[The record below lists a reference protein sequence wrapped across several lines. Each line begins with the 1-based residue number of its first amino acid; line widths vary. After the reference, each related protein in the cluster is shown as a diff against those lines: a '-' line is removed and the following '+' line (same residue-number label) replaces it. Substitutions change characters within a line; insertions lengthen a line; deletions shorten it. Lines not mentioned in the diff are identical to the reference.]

1 MFKPRTLVTTVIEM
15 ENHLPEISRE
25 IEGLRDE
32 MVGTLVELVRIPAIS
47 PDYGYEGEYDK
58 AQRLLEI
65 IRGWPFDRVEVYN
78 APDERAKKGV
88 RPNILAYYY
97 GEGGEESE
105 RLWILT
111 HLDVVP
117 PGDLSKWE
125 SDPFK
130 PLVKDGK
137 VYGRGAEDNGQS
149 LVASLYAVKALMNL
163 GIRPK
168 RTVILAFVSDEETG
182 SEYGIG
188 WLMRNH
194 PELFRKDDLVLVPD
208 GGNEDGTFIEVAE
221 KSILWFRLKVRGKQV
236 HASMPEKGLNA
247 HRVALDLAYHLDR
260 FLHEKYSRRD
270 GLFEPPESTFEP
282 TMVRNPADSPNI
294 APGEH
299 EVVFDCRVLPDYSL
313 DEILNDVRTFSEDVR
328 GAYLKEIDG
337 KILPEIEVEVLQ
349 RLDAPKPTDPNSE
362 IVRLLKEALKK
373 LRGKEAKVGG
383 IGGGTFAAYFRKLGI
398 PAVVWATLDET
409 AHQPN
414 EYARIDNMV
423 EDAKVMAAL
432 AVL

>member
-1 MFKPRTLVTTVIEM
+1 MTDVQTV
-15 ENHLPEISRE
+15 SRE
-25 IEGLRDE
+25 IEGLREE
-32 MVGTLVELVRIPAIS
+32 MVETLIELIKIPAIS
-47 PDYGYEGEYDK
+47 PDYGGEGEYEK
-58 AQRLLEI
+58 AQKLLEI
-65 IRGWPFDRVEVYN
+65 IKDWSFDKIEVYN
-78 APDERAKKGV
+78 APDQRAKNGV

-97 GEGGEESE
+97 GKKGEESE

-130 PLVKDGK
+130 PVVKDGK
-137 VYGRGAEDNGQS
+137 VYGRGSEDNGQS
-149 LVASLYAVKALMNL
+149 LVASLYAVKAMMNL

-182 SEYGIG
+182 SKYGVE
-188 WLMRNH
+188 WLIKNH

-208 GGNEDGTFIEVAE
+208 GGNEEGTFIEVAE
-221 KSILWFRLKVRGKQV
+221 KSILWFKVKVHGKQV

-247 HRVALDLAYHLDR
+247 HRVALDLAYHLDKH
-260 FLHEKYSRRD
+260 LHEKYSERD
-270 GLFEPPESTFEP
+270 ELFEPAESTFEP
-282 TMVRNPADSPNI
+282 TMVKNPADSPNI
-294 APGEH
+294 VPGEH
-299 EVVFDCRVLPDYSL
+299 EVVFDCRVLPRYSL
-313 DEILNDVRTFSEDVR
+313 DDVLSDTRELAKEVEERHRR
-328 GAYLKEIDG
+328 GVEGQVLP
-337 KILPEIEVEVLQ
+337 KINIEVIQ
-349 RLDAPKPTDPNSE
+349 RLDAPAPTDPNSE
-362 IVRLLKEALKK
+362 IVKLLKKALKE

-383 IGGGTFAAYFRKLGI
+383 IGGGTFAAFFRRLGI

-414 EYARIDNMV
+414 EYAKIDNMV

-432 AVL
+432 ALL

>member
-1 MFKPRTLVTTVIEM
+1 METVKKV
-15 ENHLPEISRE
+15 SKE
-25 IEGLRDE
+25 IEELRDD
-32 MVGTLVELVRIPAIS
+32 MVKTLVELIKIPAIS
-47 PDYGYEGEYDK
+47 PDYGGEGEYDK
-58 AQRLLEI
+58 AQKLLGI
-65 IRGWPFDRVEVYN
+65 IKDWPFDRVELYN
-78 APDERAKKGV
+78 APDGRAKNGV

-97 GEGGEESE
+97 GEKGEESE

-130 PLVKDGK
+130 PVVKDGK
-137 VYGRGAEDNGQS
+137 VYGRGSEDNGQS

-182 SEYGIG
+182 SRYGIE
-188 WLMRNH
+188 WLMKTH

-208 GGNEDGTFIEVAE
+208 GGNEEGTFIEVAE
-221 KSILWFRLKVRGKQV
+221 KSILWFKVKVHGKQV

-247 HRVALDLAYHLDR
+247 HRVALDLAYHLDKH
-260 FLHEKYSRRD
+260 LHEKYSERD
-270 GLFEPPESTFEP
+270 ELFEPAESTFEP
-282 TMVRNPADSPNI
+282 TMVKNPADSPNI
-294 APGEH
+294 VPGEH
-299 EVVFDCRVLPDYSL
+299 EVVFDCRVLPRYSL
-313 DEILNDVRTFSEDVR
+313 DDILNDAKALAGEIR
-328 GAYLKEIDG
+328 GKYRKEIEG
-337 KILPEIEVEVLQ
+337 RVLPEIAIEVIQ
-349 RLDAPKPTDPNSE
+349 RLDAPAPTDPNSE
-362 IVRLLKEALKK
+362 IVKLLKKALKE

-383 IGGGTFAAYFRKLGI
+383 IGGGTFAAFFRRLGI

-414 EYARIDNMV
+414 EYAKIDNMV

-432 AVL
+432 ALL